1 MVWLPGVSQ
10 NLKQV
15 PQNFKKTFDI
25 GVTLTSQLMMS
36 YMLIKKKVW
45 ANFTF
50 CFSVFIAIINKQAN
64 ILHCSIGSISR
75 PTSLHDQAIA
85 MDRY

>member
-1 MVWLPGVSQ
+1 MLTIIHVINIYSAVFDFLKVARPDLKEDGLILVISQ

-36 YMLIKKKVW
+36 YMLIKKKV
-45 ANFTF
+45 
-50 CFSVFIAIINKQAN
+50 
-64 ILHCSIGSISR
+64 
-75 PTSLHDQAIA
+75 
-85 MDRY
+85 